1 MLKNQLINLKRK
13 SKILIIAGSDS
24 SGGAGIQADI
34 KTVTS
39 LGSYA
44 MTAITAITS
53 QNTTGVLSISKVP
66 LSEIKNQIEFTSK
79 DIKPDAIKI
88 GMLHSSKVINIVL
101 NSLIKIKV
109 KKIILDPVM
118 VAKGGKKLIDNKSIG
133 LIRSKLMKKVSLVT
147 PNIPEAEILSKIK
160 IKSIDDMITAG
171 KKLLKIGAKNVLIK
185 GGHLKSKQVFD
196 IYLNKKE
203 IKIFKSKKFR
213 TKNTH
218 GTGCTLSSAIATY
231 FSCGKTLKK
240 SCSMAINYVNHS
252 IGAGPKYGE
261 GHGPINHISLLN
273 VNKKFR

>member
-1 MLKNQLINLKRK
+1 MLKNQLINLKLK

-66 LSEIKNQIEFTSK
+66 LNEIKNQIEFTSK

-88 GMLHSSKVINIVL
+88 GMLHSSKVINVIL

-118 VAKGGKKLIDNKSIG
+118 VAKGGKKLIDNQSIE
-133 LIRSKLMKKVSLVT
+133 LIRSKLMKKVSLIT
-147 PNIPEAEILSKIK
+147 PNIPEAEILSK
-160 IKSIDDMITAG
+160 
-171 KKLLKIGAKNVLIK
+171 
-185 GGHLKSKQVFD
+185 
-196 IYLNKKE
+196 
-203 IKIFKSKKFR
+203 
-213 TKNTH
+213 
-218 GTGCTLSSAIATY
+218 
-231 FSCGKTLKK
+231 
-240 SCSMAINYVNHS
+240 
-252 IGAGPKYGE
+252 
-261 GHGPINHISLLN
+261 
-273 VNKKFR
+273 

>member
-1 MLKNQLINLKRK
+1 MKLK

-53 QNTTGVLSISKVP
+53 QNTTGVMSISKVD
-66 LSEIKNQIEFTSK
+66 LNEIKNQLEFTSK

-88 GMLHSSKVINIVL
+88 GMLHSSKVINLVL
-101 NSLIKIKV
+101 SSLNKINV

-118 VAKGGKKLIDNKSIG
+118 VAKGGTKLIDNKSIQI
-133 LIRSKLMKKVSLVT
+133 IRSKLMQKVSLIT
-147 PNIPEAEILSKIK
+147 PNIPEAEILSKKK
-160 IKSIDDMITAG
+160 IKTIDDMIIAG
-171 KKLLKIGAKNVLIK
+171 CELLKIGANNVLIK
-185 GGHLKSKQVFD
+185 GGHLKGNEVSD
-196 IYLNKKE
+196 IFLNKKE
-203 IKIFKSKKFR
+203 IEIFRNKKII

-240 SCSMAINYVNHS
+240 SCRMAIKYVNHS
-252 IGAGPKYGE
+252 IENGPKYGK
-261 GHGPINHISLLN
+261 GNGPINHISLISI
-273 VNKKFR
+273 NKKFR